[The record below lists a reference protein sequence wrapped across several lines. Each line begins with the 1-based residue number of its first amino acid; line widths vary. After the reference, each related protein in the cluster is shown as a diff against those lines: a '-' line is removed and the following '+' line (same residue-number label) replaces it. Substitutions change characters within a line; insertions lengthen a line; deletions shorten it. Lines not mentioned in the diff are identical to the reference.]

1 MFGKE
6 VGSHTPFLGVCA
18 GSILNMDARTQL
30 HESPAAPPAA
40 DAALCAAHQSAFQ
53 MPPTV
58 PPPYGAGLYYTAQPP
73 KRQRGL
79 IIAVV
84 AAIVIAGAL
93 IAGAILI
100 KGGGQPAQAPA
111 IASPSQPTAVTS
123 EPGSTCA
130 AWATAKSDFKAIT
143 TLPAGW
149 TYSTPGIDALIE
161 ARAAQVDK
169 TLTVF
174 EGQILPDPVDVA
186 AAAHLFVQ
194 KQRVEVVKL
203 PAHTFDA
210 GDVSAIEGAYAAM
223 NRACGG

>member
-1 MFGKE
+1 
-6 VGSHTPFLGVCA
+6 
-18 GSILNMDARTQL
+18 MDTRTQMAPGMQG
-30 HESPAAPPAA
+30 SNTASAAP
-40 DAALCAAHQSAFQ
+40 DAALCAAHQTALQFPPSA
-53 MPPTV
+53 
-58 PPPYGAGLYYTAQPP
+58 PPPHGAGLYYTAQPP

-79 IIAVV
+79 IVAVV
-84 AAIVIAGAL
+84 AAIVVAGGL
-93 IAGAILI
+93 IAAAILI
-100 KGGGQPAQAPA
+100 KGGGQPASAPVPT
-111 IASPSQPTAVTS
+111 IASGQPTAVTS

-161 ARAAQVDK
+161 ARATQVDK

-174 EGQILPDPVDVA
+174 EGQILPNPVDVA